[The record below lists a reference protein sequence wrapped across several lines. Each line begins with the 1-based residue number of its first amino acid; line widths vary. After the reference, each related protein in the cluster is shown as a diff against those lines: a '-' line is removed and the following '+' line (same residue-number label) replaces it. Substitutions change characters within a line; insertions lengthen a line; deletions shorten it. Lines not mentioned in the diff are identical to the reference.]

1 MTLDNSNAEILTTET
16 ALINAAR
23 ILHGAEIITD
33 LAAME
38 RMIELAR
45 AWMELA
51 SLLSE
56 HGDN

>member
-1 MTLDNSNAEILTTET
+1 VTLDNSNAEILTTET

-23 ILHGAEIITD
+23 ILHGVEIITD

>member
-23 ILHGAEIITD
+23 ILHGVEIITD
-33 LAAME
+33 LSAME